1 MPNSKKDDLQN
12 CNLYEHMVN
21 YIHERIEYIEEVIDD
36 DINPIHRIE
45 HEAKRCEL
53 YHILHY
59 LENLTGSVEEKILK
73 EVYDN

>member
-12 CNLYEHMVN
+12 CNLYETMLN
-21 YIHERIEYIEEVIDD
+21 YMHERIEYIEDVIDD

-53 YHILHY
+53 YQILRY
-59 LENLTGSVEEKILK
+59 LENLTNSVEEKVYK
-73 EVYDN
+73 EIYDN